1 MIGKTLAHYEILDK
15 LGEGAMGEVYLA
27 RDRKLGRKVA
37 LKMLPMPMAEH
48 PDHLARFE
56 QEAKAIASL
65 NHPNI
70 VTIYSVEEDGD
81 LRFFTMELVEG
92 KTLKECLPENGLPLP
107 EFVDIALRI
116 TDALEAA
123 RQRGVIHRDLKPS
136 NIMVTTEGRIK
147 ILDFGLAKLRG
158 AEVPRL
164 VEETLT
170 QAGSMLGTV
179 PYMSPEQVE
188 GRNLDHR
195 SDLFSL
201 GILLYELVTGRRP
214 FQAESWARLITSIL
228 RDDPR
233 PVTDLRPSLP
243 QRLSQILRK
252 CLEKDRNR
260 RYQTARE
267 LWQELE
273 QLKTGSSSVEIS
285 IRPAA
290 TAAPRSI
297 AVLPFVN
304 LSADPEQEYFADG
317 LAEELINALARLSEL
332 RVAARTSSFIYK
344 GKEASIR
351 DIGDQLNV
359 ASVLEGSVRK
369 AGNRLRI
376 TAQLI
381 EAASGYH
388 LWSERF
394 DRKLDDVFAI
404 QDEIA
409 KTIAETLKLKLVD
422 EPSQLVRRYTLD
434 VDAYNAY
441 LRGRFYWNRRE
452 GGALQKGLRSFQE
465 AIDKDPAFALAYAG
479 LADAYNT
486 LAFYNFLPPKVG
498 FTKGRD
504 AAERA
509 LELDESLAEAHTSLA
524 WATVFFEWDWHKG
537 ERTFQ
542 RALELNPGY
551 GTAHLW
557 YCFYLMAMGRIEE
570 SVEHITQA
578 QQAEPLS
585 MITNGAFSFLMYN
598 TRNYHRGIEEAEK
611 TLDLDPSFGPG
622 YSFLGWNY
630 AQLGKYDEAIDAW
643 RQAVQRL
650 AGQSLSQAMLGYSL
664 ARSGAQGEARAILQD
679 LGGDDGGR
687 YISSYF
693 VAALCVGLEETD
705 LAFDWLRRACE
716 DRNNFLVFLNADPI
730 FDPLRGDPRFSEIL
744 ATVGLEVRR

>member
-37 LKMLPMPMAEH
+37 LKMLPMPMSDH
-48 PDHLARFE
+48 PDHLARFG
-56 QEAKAIASL
+56 QEAKAIAAL

-70 VTIYSVEEDGD
+70 VTIYSVEEDDD
-81 LRFFTMELVEG
+81 LRFFTMELIEG

-107 EFVDIALRI
+107 EFVDIAMRI

-136 NIMVTTEGRIK
+136 NIMVTAEGRIK

-158 AEVPRL
+158 KKDVPKI

-188 GRNLDHR
+188 GRTLDHR

-201 GILLYELVTGRRP
+201 GIVLYELVTGRRP
-214 FQAESWARLITSIL
+214 FQAESWARLISSIL
-228 RDDPR
+228 RDEPK

-243 QRLSQILRK
+243 QHLSQILSK
-252 CLEKDRNR
+252 CLEKNKSR

-267 LWQELE
+267 LWQDLE
-273 QLKTGSSSVEIS
+273 QLKMGSTSVEIS
-285 IRPAA
+285 IRPSVAA
-290 TAAPRSI
+290 VAPRSI

-332 RVAARTSSFIYK
+332 RVAARTSSFFFK
-344 GKEASIR
+344 GKDVSIR
-351 DIGDQLNV
+351 DVGDELNV

-376 TAQLI
+376 NAQLI

-394 DRKLDDVFAI
+394 DRQLDDVFAI

-422 EPSQLVRRYTLD
+422 EASQLVRRYTHD
-434 VDAYNAY
+434 MDAYNAY
-441 LRGRFYWNRRE
+441 LRGRFYWSKRE
-452 GGALQKGLRSFQE
+452 RDAMQKGLRSFEE
-465 AIDKDPAFALAYAG
+465 AIERDPSFALAYTG

-486 LAFYNFLPPKVG
+486 LAFYEFLAPKVG
-498 FTKGRD
+498 FTKGREL
-504 AAERA
+504 AEKA
-509 LELDESLAEAHTSLA
+509 LELDDSLAEAHTSLA
-524 WATVFFEWDWHKG
+524 LTKALFEWDWQEG
-537 ERTFQ
+537 EREFQ
-542 RALELNPGY
+542 RALELNPSY

-557 YCFYLMAMGRIEE
+557 YSLFLTAMERADD
-570 SVEHITQA
+570 SLKHITLA

-585 MITNGAFSFLMYN
+585 MIINGISSFLMYHA
-598 TRNYHRGIEEAEK
+598 RRFDRGLEEAEK
-611 TLDLDPSFGPG
+611 ALDLDPTFGPG
-622 YSFLGWNY
+622 HSFLGWNY
-630 AQLGKYDEAIDAW
+630 DQLGRHDEAVDAW
-643 RQAVQRL
+643 RKAVRYL
-650 AGQSLSQAMLGYSL
+650 PGCLTESMLGYAL
-664 ARSGAQGEARAILQD
+664 ARAGQTDEARQILGE
-679 LGGDDGGR
+679 LVGDDSDR
-687 YISSYF
+687 YISPYY

-705 LAFDWLRRACE
+705 MAFDWLRRGCSE
-716 DRNNFLVFLNADPI
+716 RDSFLIFLGVDPV
-730 FDPLRGDPRFSEIL
+730 FDPLRDDERFAEIL
-744 ATVGLEVRR
+744 TTVGLRSP